1 MIFVTLG
8 TQDKPFKRL
17 LEEIDKC
24 ILKGIIKDKVIVQ
37 AGCTKIVTKRMTLFN
52 QIEYDKFIEYIKN
65 CDLLITHG
73 GVGSIIDG
81 LKYNKKIIAI
91 PRLAKYEE
99 AANDHQ
105 TQIIENFS
113 KEGYIIGIKDPK
125 YLNEGLNSIKGF
137 KPKKYISNNELFVKD
152 LISYIDKN

>member
-24 ILKGIIKDKVIVQ
+24 ILEGIIKDKVIVQ
-37 AGCTKIVTKRMTLFN
+37 AGCTKFDSNKMILFN

-91 PRLAKYEE
+91 PRLAKYGE

-125 YLNEGLNSIKGF
+125 YLNEGLNSIMGF